1 MRVPTLADALPARFP
16 GVSWQLHAGA
26 FIDKESAYNASD
38 LVAAVAAAGAADA
51 VVLVLGDS
59 ACVGTGFGIG
69 SCCEGADRVSLDLP
83 GSQMALL
90 RGVLNATGNL
100 AGLLPPD
107 GSGWIPYARPGGPTP
122 VVVVLIHGRPATFDA
137 AGGNWLLPGAA
148 PGARAAL
155 VSAWLPAEAGGEALA
170 DLLSGAENF
179 GGRTAATWPA
189 SAGHIGSPGHPW
201 LQQPNSQGSGMWLPP
216 REGLSGAAGSWAPL
230 FPLGFGL
237 DYTAWELSALAL
249 PPAPLPAANASATFE
264 VAVQLTN
271 AGAVAGSTVVFVAY
285 SVQVQGVLRW
295 AMRVAGFARAAVG
308 AGQSQGVRVAVRV
321 GDFERWDEG
330 ASAYVVDAGLYTL
343 HVGTCL
349 ADTGLLPPRSDAC
362 KQLTGT
368 VTLV

>member
-1 MRVPTLADALPARFP
+1 MRTRCPR
-16 GVSWQLHAGA
+16 A
-26 FIDKESAYNASD
+26 FQTPHGTSTWEGAYNASD
-38 LVAAVAAAGAADA
+38 LGAAVAAAGAADA

-59 ACVGTGFGIG
+59 ACVGTGFGEG

-83 GSQMALL
+83 GSQLALL

-107 GSGWIPYARPGGPTP
+107 GSGWLPYARPGGPTP

-148 PGARAAL
+148 PGAHAAL

-201 LQQPNSQGSGMWLPP
+201 LQQPNSQGAGAWLPP
-216 REGLSGAAGSWAPL
+216 REGLSGSTGSWAPL

-237 DYTAWELSALAL
+237 DYTSWALSALVL
-249 PPAPLPAANASATFE
+249 PAAPLPAANTSATIE
-264 VAVQLTN
+264 VAVQLANT
-271 AGAVAGSTVVFVAY
+271 GARAGSAVVFVAY
-285 SVQVQGVLRW
+285 SVRVQGVLRW
-295 AMRVAGFARAAVG
+295 ALRVAGFARAAVG
-308 AGQSQGVRVAVRV
+308 AGGSQAVRVAVRV
-321 GDFERWDEG
+321 GDLERWDEAAG
-330 ASAYVVDAGLYTL
+330 AYVVDAGLYTL

-349 ADTGLLPPRSDAC
+349 ADTGLLPPRGDAC
-362 KQLTGT
+362 EQLTGT